1 MKKFAIKLFVLG
13 MLFGAGSAQA
23 DFLFRAQLTSDQET
37 PVTPPF
43 QGTSGVAFFVLND
56 AMTQLS
62 YVLDTTGL
70 DFRLINPATG
80 ISNVPA
86 PPGDNLTD
94 NVTRI
99 HIHTAPLG
107 VAGPIVFGQVDTL
120 VNSGPPNGANDT
132 VNDEDD
138 LTVDIANGVIFGVW
152 DANEGANNSPGNFL
166 AAQLAN
172 LFGHNLYINVHTS
185 DFPGG
190 EIRGQIVRV
199 FGIPEPRSLALIVCA
214 LGAIYLVRRRVTKA
228 EARI

>member
-1 MKKFAIKLFVLG
+1 MF
-13 MLFGAGSAQA
+13 S
-23 DFLFRAQLTSDQET
+23 
-37 PVTPPF
+37 
-43 QGTSGVAFFVLND
+43 
-56 AMTQLS
+56 
-62 YVLDTTGL
+62 
-70 DFRLINPATG
+70 RLILAALVYAVAPTAVAQQYPTRP
-80 ISNVPA
+80 IRIIVPFA
-86 PPGDNLTD
+86 VGGPSDVMARLVGQKLTD

-99 HIHTAPLG
+99 HIHTGPLG

-152 DANEGANNSPGNFL
+152 DANEGANNLPANFL
-166 AAQLAN
+166 TAQLAN
-172 LFGHNLYINVHTS
+172 LFAHNLYINVHTS

-199 FGIPEPRSLALIVCA
+199 FGIPEPRSLALIACA